1 MLQYLMAL
9 RSIREL
15 GVEKTD
21 RTGTGTIGLFG
32 AINMQ
37 FSLQH
42 WNDEGTVRAPVVPLL
57 TTKKVN
63 FDAINKE
70 LRWMLDGK
78 TNVRPLQ
85 EQGVKIWNEWAR
97 ENGELGPVYGYQWRK
112 WPDTRIIMQ
121 SEWNA
126 NQEQYLSRGYKFVD
140 FVSIDHELTGVVIHR
155 EVDQIAQIEAQLRAT
170 PDSRRIILNGWNVA
184 MIEEMALP
192 PCHTLAQW
200 GVHID
205 QETGEQILDCKMYQR
220 SGDFFLGVPFNIV
233 QYSLLTHM
241 LAKANGMVAG
251 TLYHSVGDAH
261 IYSNHTAQVD
271 EQLDRHPSFEPAYL
285 HIEGEYDS
293 VLDIPVSAI
302 SVSNYNPQPFI
313 PAPVAV

>member
-220 SGDFFLGVPFNIV
+220 SI
-233 QYSLLTHM
+233 H
-241 LAKANGMVAG
+241 
-251 TLYHSVGDAH
+251 
-261 IYSNHTAQVD
+261 
-271 EQLDRHPSFEPAYL
+271 
-285 HIEGEYDS
+285 
-293 VLDIPVSAI
+293 
-302 SVSNYNPQPFI
+302 
-313 PAPVAV
+313 